1 MRRLNGWI
9 IRNRSAC
16 WSEERGFDA
25 MRRTTT
31 TPRRRRSLRTRR
43 GVISVLAMMFMVL
56 FGSLAA
62 AMAIVSKGNLR
73 TAQTHLRVSG
83 ALGAVD
89 AGLEMASGRLR
100 IASGQMRVWKG
111 EIDATYAMKLWNGT
125 YSEADGPVVD
135 AEGDALST
143 GVRDLIAALHP
154 EEDDAGTVSIETE
167 FTAQDSWLVTEPIV
181 LESVNG
187 QVATAFQI
195 TYVPVELN
203 DINRLGVRVVVTGFS
218 WDFASEQWTRRT
230 AQQLYVLGKSPRQA
244 VLGPSKIMIGKNVQ
258 VNGPLGARF
267 VGVEHVEGH
276 PLVVNSDFFGLDEVL
291 DDKLQDFY
299 DAVLAT
305 DQDGDNRLRLLHV
318 IEDDMVGTLAT
329 TYYDDGSGGSEN
341 GMITDFTGDGM
352 LDEFDIFLKHF
363 DDNADGRVALSDL
376 LRAGTAHEGLTA
388 EFDNIDED
396 LALLIDGARPDR
408 NGDGKVDARDTALGY
423 RDGVMDRR
431 DRYAKLR
438 GQALFKAQ
446 RDDWEDQEDG
456 FGSPIGD
463 YQQFI
468 QGAITADGEDP
479 VIFNASDEILPNIN
493 ADTFDVAQTD
503 LGAAA
508 DGAPFASQAGLAWVW
523 DSVTNGDGVV
533 TGQTLNPVF
542 HSGDDE
548 SDFDVIVEPA
558 PLTAP
563 APVDWYQRP
572 VIRNK
577 VFKNVVI
584 PSGTNALFENCT
596 FVGVTRVQ
604 THIDNTHV
612 SWQFYGVQNA
622 DGSLAY
628 PPLPAESEA
637 QLDNDYFPD
646 DGSIIVPD
654 GFDVPR
660 LEVSGVPYVNT
671 KPLSNNIRFHDCTF
685 IGSVVADKPNNYT
698 HVRNKLQFTGATKF
712 ATEHP
717 DEPSNPALNP
727 DSSDLA
733 AIEKS
738 SMMLPH
744 YSVDIG
750 ENNASP
756 DQDVNLH
763 GLIIAGVLDVR
774 GNTEING
781 ALLLTFEPTLADPA
795 LQHFG
800 EPVGNPADFNITLG
814 YFGPLQ
820 GDAEGLAP
828 FEYNGDIIVGFDLDG
843 DGRVDTV
850 SPGDGGTPVP
860 FNGYGRVVLNFNPDL
875 VMPDGL
881 IAPLNIEAI
890 PLSYHEGRII
900 AEAGEE

>member
-1 MRRLNGWI
+1 MRRN
-9 IRNRSAC
+9 
-16 WSEERGFDA
+16 
-25 MRRTTT
+25 TTST
-31 TPRRRRSLRTRR
+31 RRRRTRRSQQR

-62 AMAIVSKGNLR
+62 AMAIVSKGNMR

-89 AGLEMASGRLR
+89 AGLELASGRMKR
-100 IASGQMRVWKG
+100 AANQMRVWKG
-111 EIDATYAMKLWNGT
+111 EIDADFAMKLWNGT
-125 YSEADGPVVD
+125 YTDADGDVVD
-135 AEGDALST
+135 ADGDPLTSGLRDVIASMHPGEGD
-143 GVRDLIAALHP
+143 D
-154 EEDDAGTVSIETE
+154 GTVSIEAE
-167 FTAQDSWLVTEPIV
+167 FTPQDDWLVTEPIV
-181 LESVNG
+181 LESNNG
-187 QVATAFQI
+187 QVSTAFQV
-195 TYVPVELN
+195 TYVPVELEAE
-203 DINRLGVRVVVTGFS
+203 DRLGVRAVVTGFS
-218 WDFASEQWTRRT
+218 WDYTSNQWTRRS
-230 AQQLYVLGKSPRQA
+230 AQQLFILGKSPRQA

-267 VGVEHVEGH
+267 MGVDNVEGH
-276 PLVVNSDFFGLDEVL
+276 PLVVNSDFFGLDEIL
-291 DDKLQDFY
+291 DDKLDDFY

-305 DQDGDNRLRLLHV
+305 DTDGDNRLRMLHAV
-318 IEDDMVGTLAT
+318 ENTQLGTLGS
-329 TYYDDGSGGSEN
+329 TYYDDGSGGDEN
-341 GMITDFTGDGM
+341 NMIGDFTGDGM
-352 LDEFDIFLKHF
+352 VDEYDIFLKHF
-363 DDNADGRVALSDL
+363 DTNGDGKLALSDA
-376 LRAGTAHEGLTA
+376 LRADTPNEGLTA
-388 EFDNIDED
+388 EFDDIDED
-396 LALLIDGARPDR
+396 LALLIDGAMPDR

-423 RDGVMDRR
+423 RDGVLDLR

-438 GQALFKAQ
+438 GQALFRANRESWEAQ
-446 RDDWEDQEDG
+446 DTG
-456 FGSPIGD
+456 FGSTVGD
-463 YQQFI
+463 YQEFV
-468 QGAITADGEDP
+468 QGSISSGGEDP
-479 VIFNASDEILPNIN
+479 VIFNAGDEVLPNIST
-493 ADTFDVAQTD
+493 DTFDVAQTD

-523 DSVTNGDGVV
+523 DSVTDSDGHVI
-533 TGQTLNPVF
+533 GQTLNPVF
-542 HSGDDE
+542 FEGDDD
-548 SDFDVIVEPA
+548 SNYDVVVEPV

-563 APVDWYQRP
+563 APVDFYQRP
-572 VIRNK
+572 IIRNK

-604 THIDNTHV
+604 TNLDNTHP

-622 DGSLAY
+622 DLSLAY

-637 QLDNDYFPD
+637 QLDNEFFPD

-660 LEVSGVPYVNT
+660 LEVSGVKYVNT

-685 IGSVVADKPNNYT
+685 VGSIVADKPIGYT
-698 HVRNKLQFTGATKF
+698 HIRNKLQFTGGTKF
-712 ATEHP
+712 VTEHP
-717 DEPSNPALNP
+717 EEPSNPALNP
-727 DSSDLA
+727 DSADLA

-756 DQDVNLH
+756 DQDVDLH

-781 ALLLTFEPTLADPA
+781 ALLLTFEPTLADAA

-814 YFGPLQ
+814 YFGIDQ

-828 FEYNGDIIVGFDLDG
+828 FEYDGEIIVGFDLDG
-843 DGRVDTV
+843 DGRADTV

-860 FNGYGRVVLNFNPDL
+860 FNGYGRVVLNYDPDL
-875 VMPDGL
+875 IMPDGL
-881 IAPLNIEAI
+881 IAPLHIEAI

-900 AEAGEE
+900 AEAIQE